1 MNEQIVKVSWIVAAV
16 FVLAGV
22 VSKLAGLDIPIL
34 TVQHNINYFHAAN
47 TALLFGI
54 LFSLQKKG

>member
-1 MNEQIVKVSWIVAAV
+1 MNEQIVKASWIVAAV

-22 VSKLAGLDIPIL
+22 VSKLAGLDIL
-34 TVQHNINYFHAAN
+34 TVQYNINYFHAAN